1 MTRGPSGD
9 GQERGGGAPGGDPA
23 GGGVPERL
31 VGGRYRLLSALG
43 EGGMGAVR
51 HARDEALHREVAVKE
66 VRAPAGLPA
75 AEAARL
81 HTRLEREAWAA
92 ARVSHRGVVT
102 VHDVA
107 VDGGRPAGR
116 GS

>member
-23 GGGVPERL
+23 GCGVPERL
-31 VGGRYRLLSALG
+31 VGGRCRLLSALG
-43 EGGMGAVR
+43 EGGMGTVW
-51 HARDEALHREVAVKE
+51 HARDEVLHREVAVKE

-81 HTRLEREAWAA
+81 H
-92 ARVSHRGVVT
+92 
-102 VHDVA
+102 
-107 VDGGRPAGR
+107 RPSSR
-116 GS
+116 RRP